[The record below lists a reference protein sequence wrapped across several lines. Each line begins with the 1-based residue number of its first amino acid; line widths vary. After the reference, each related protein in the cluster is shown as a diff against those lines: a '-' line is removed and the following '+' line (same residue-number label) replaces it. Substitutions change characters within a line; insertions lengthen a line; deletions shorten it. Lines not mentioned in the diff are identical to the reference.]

1 MLFNSFEFIC
11 IFFPLVTGLY
21 FVLPHRW
28 RWLLLLVASCWFYM
42 AFVPVYILIL
52 GFTIAVDYFA
62 GLWIERSEGRKR
74 KLLLTASIVANVGVL
89 AFFKYFNF
97 LNESIA
103 GVVRGLGFHYGVP
116 DLGIILP
123 IGLSFHT
130 FQSLSYTI
138 EVYRRHQKAEHRFGI
153 FALYVMFY
161 PQLVAGP
168 IERPGNLLNQ
178 INSTVPG
185 TGMLSRF
192 DAQRVIEGLRQMLW
206 GFFKKLVIADRCAV
220 VVDQVYGA
228 PEHYGALSIALATYL
243 FAIQIYCDFS
253 GYTDIALG
261 AARVMGFN
269 LMVNFRTPYR
279 SASISEFW
287 SRWHISLSSW
297 FRDYLYIPLGG
308 NRVVKWRWYYNL
320 MIVFLVSGLWH
331 GADWTYVIWGAL
343 HGSYLI
349 LALVFAPLL
358 ARFTRGIGLDR
369 TPALKRWLNIF
380 ITVQLVSFAWIF
392 FRADSIHDAGTLVQ
406 RLFQTPLALDD
417 LRQLLADLPRSML
430 DLTVVLGAG
439 FVFIDPIYD
448 AWVKREQP
456 LPRGLAGIALFAA
469 LLTAIVLFGY
479 FGSTSFIYFQF

>member
-11 IFFPLVTGLY
+11 IFFPLVIGLY

-52 GFTIAVDYFA
+52 AFTILVDYFA
-62 GLWIERSEGRKR
+62 GIWIERSEGRKR
-74 KLLLTASIVANVGVL
+74 KLLLIASIVANVSVL

-97 LNESIA
+97 LNGTIA
-103 GVVRGLGFHYGVP
+103 EVVRSLGFHYGVP
-116 DLGIILP
+116 DLGILLP

-138 EVYRRHQKAEHRFGI
+138 EVYRKHQKAERRLGI
-153 FALYVMFY
+153 FSLYVMFY

-168 IERPGNLLNQ
+168 IERPGNLLRQ
-178 INSTVPG
+178 INASALG
-185 TGMLSRF
+185 TGIRSIF
-192 DAQRVIEGLRQMLW
+192 EPQRVTAGLQQMAW
-206 GFFKKLVIADRCAV
+206 GFFKKVVIADRCAV
-220 VVDQVYGA
+220 VVDQVYGN
-228 PEHYGALSIALATYL
+228 PDHYGALSIALATYF

-297 FRDYLYIPLGG
+297 FRDYVYIPLGG

-320 MIVFLVSGLWH
+320 MVVFLLSGLWH
-331 GADWTYVIWGAL
+331 GADWSYVVWGGL

-358 ARFTRGIGLDR
+358 ARLTACSGLDAR
-369 TPALKRWLNIF
+369 PRLKRAINVF
-380 ITVQLVSFAWIF
+380 ITFQLVCFAWIF
-392 FRADSIHDAGTLVQ
+392 FRADSIAIAETLVH
-406 RLFQTPLALDD
+406 RLGSTPATWAD
-417 LRQLLADLPRSML
+417 LRQLYDDVPRSLL
-430 DLTVVLGAG
+430 DLTGLLVVL
-439 FVFIDPIYD
+439 FLLIDPLYD
-448 AWVKREQP
+448 AWTKGERA
-456 LPRGLAGIALFAA
+456 LPKGIRGMALYAVLIVGIL
-469 LLTAIVLFGY
+469 LFGY

>member
-1 MLFNSFEFIC
+1 
-11 IFFPLVTGLY
+11 
-21 FVLPHRW
+21 
-28 RWLLLLVASCWFYM
+28 
-42 AFVPVYILIL
+42 
-52 GFTIAVDYFA
+52 
-62 GLWIERSEGRKR
+62 
-74 KLLLTASIVANVGVL
+74 
-89 AFFKYFNF
+89 
-97 LNESIA
+97 
-103 GVVRGLGFHYGVP
+103 
-116 DLGIILP
+116 
-123 IGLSFHT
+123 
-130 FQSLSYTI
+130 
-138 EVYRRHQKAEHRFGI
+138 
-153 FALYVMFY
+153 MFY

-192 DAQRVIEGLRQMLW
+192 DAQRVIEGLKQMLW

-243 FAIQIYCDFS
+243 SAIQIYCDFS

-331 GADWTYVIWGAL
+331 GADWTYVIWGGL

-369 TPALKRWLNIF
+369 APALKRWLNIF

-392 FRADSIHDAGTLVQ
+392 FRANNVHDSFTLVE
-406 RLFQTPLALDD
+406 RLFSTPWSLTGLSVLVAK
-417 LRQLLADLPRSML
+417 LPTSMV
-430 DLTVVLGAG
+430 DLTLLLTLLFVV
-439 FVFIDPIYD
+439 IDPVYD
-448 AWVKREQP
+448 RWVKREAP
-456 LPRGLAGIALFAA
+456 APAGLLGTAAFAA
-469 LLTAIVLFGY
+469 LLVGILLFGY

>member
-1 MLFNSFEFIC
+1 MLFNSFEFLC
-11 IFFPLVTGLY
+11 LFFPLVTGLY

-52 GFTIAVDYFA
+52 GFTILVDYFA
-62 GLWIERSEGRKR
+62 GIWIEESEGRRR
-74 KLLLTASIVANVGVL
+74 KLLLTASILANTGVL
-89 AFFKYFNF
+89 AFFKYYHF
-97 LNESIA
+97 LNENLGA
-103 GVVRGLGFHYGVP
+103 LVEGLGFAYNVP

-138 EVYRRHQKAEHRFGI
+138 EVYRGHQKAERHPGI

-192 DAQRVIEGLRQMLW
+192 DSERVIEGLRQMLW

-331 GADWTYVIWGAL
+331 GADWTYVIWGGL

-369 TPALKRWLNIF
+369 APALKRWLNIF

-430 DLTVVLGAG
+430 DLTVVLCAG